1 MKQALITKYLE
12 GETSGAEEREL
23 KRLLLDTPEDER
35 STEEQAILSLL
46 TATDDFSD
54 DEDIFLSDHTAEF
67 DRIVGHRRRL
77 RLWTWAAAAC
87 VACLLTLCLVP
98 RSYNEP
104 HVLSQATVESPVV
117 TKETLSP
124 QLQPE
129 TTELP
134 SNPRKTKTILNAPA
148 AKPLAEL
155 PAQQTE
161 EAAEPAETTP
171 ETAPQ
176 PEVTSADMAIVE
188 QQVSRA
194 LIEKMVVDNLLNE
207 IMIESHQQ
215 TSSKDEYTL

>member
-35 STEEQAILSLL
+35 STEEQAVLSLL

-54 DEDIFLSDHTAEF
+54 DEDIFLADHTAEF
-67 DRIVGHRRRL
+67 DRIVRPRRRL

-161 EAAEPAETTP
+161 EIAEPAETTP

>member
-23 KRLLLDTPEDER
+23 KRLLLDTPEDGR
-35 STEEQAILSLL
+35 SAEEQAILSLL

-54 DEDIFLSDHTAEF
+54 DEDIFLADHTAEF
-67 DRIVGHRRRL
+67 DRIVRSRRRL

-98 RSYNEP
+98 RSYNES

-129 TTELP
+129 TTEL
-134 SNPRKTKTILNAPA
+134 SSKSRETKTILNAPV
-148 AKPLAEL
+148 AKSLAEL

>member
-35 STEEQAILSLL
+35 SAEEQAVLSLL

-54 DEDIFLSDHTAEF
+54 DEDIFLADYTAEF
-67 DRIVGHRRRL
+67 DRIVRPRRRF

-134 SNPRKTKTILNAPA
+134 STLRETKTILNAAA